1 MCRSSGSRQK
11 LQPVSCT
18 RTPPVRSEH
27 AAPRH
32 APSTAT
38 GSLPGLSRLIGLGE
52 LLLWGLFWLAVGIGV
67 LVPDLTQWLARLLGV
82 GRGAD
87 AVFYLSLV
95 GLSYAFF
102 RTYLRI
108 CHLEHQITLLIRKL
122 ALKEAPT
129 PNDR

>member
-1 MCRSSGSRQK
+1 MHLILIQVAVVLFSIFAA
-11 LQPVSCT
+11 T
-18 RTPPVRSEH
+18 RVLARF
-27 AAPRH
+27 RR
-32 APSTAT
+32 
-38 GSLPGLSRLIGLGE
+38 GVIGLGE